1 VTEIPI
7 PRRPLFPTLRQP
19 PTNRR
24 QGVVTSIGT
33 LNDSEGNTCLAVM
46 LDYGGTAGPV
56 RVLHP
61 YYPLI
66 GDTVELLEIG
76 GDVYVLGKLARS
88 PDGAVAAFE
97 ADGSTDQSFTLAA
110 GVQVLLGW
118 ALKSGFPPAAR
129 SGISQA
135 SGVVTVQR
143 AGLYE
148 IKADTY
154 LVCSVATIMQGN
166 FRIDRAPTVSGNV
179 VTATTEIVR
188 NYVFEKDGSVPTMSI
203 GPVIGQVALAAGETF
218 TVSIDLQSVPG
229 GGTVVDSPV
238 SYTRSLLVKQ
248 IG

>member
-1 VTEIPI
+1 
-7 PRRPLFPTLRQP
+7 
-19 PTNRR
+19 
-24 QGVVTSIGT
+24 VVTSIGT

-61 YYPLI
+61 YYPLV

-97 ADGSTDQSFTLAA
+97 ADGSSSQSFTLAA
-110 GVQVLLGW
+110 GVQVLSGW
-118 ALKSGFPPAAR
+118 ALKSGFPAAAR
-129 SGISQA
+129 SGIAQA

-154 LVCSVATIMQGN
+154 LACSAATVLVGN
-166 FRIDRAPTVSGNV
+166 LRIDRGPTVAGGV
-179 VTATTEIVR
+179 VTASTEIVR
-188 NYVFEKDGSVPTMSI
+188 NYIFEKDGSTTTMSV

-218 TVSIDLQSVPG
+218 TIGIDLSSVPG
-229 GGTVVDSPV
+229 GGTVVNSPT
-238 SYTRSLLVKQ
+238 SYTRSLTVKR